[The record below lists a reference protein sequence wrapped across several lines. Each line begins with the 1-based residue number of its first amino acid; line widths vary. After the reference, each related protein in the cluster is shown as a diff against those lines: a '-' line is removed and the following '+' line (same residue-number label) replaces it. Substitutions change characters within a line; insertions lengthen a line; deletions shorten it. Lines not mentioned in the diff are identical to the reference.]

1 MIKFSFHQ
9 IKFLSSSAVILLCW
23 QSLAFANPGVNKKLT
38 LKKIPNWMAQ
48 ALPSNQDVLV
58 PNPTIT
64 INGKPVDMSK
74 PMIPAFT
81 RAVAPPVGDMSVG
94 NIKPD
99 LSSGINLGQ
108 GGAATIPRLVLRQA
122 PANEVLSLLARAAG
136 FNIIFTDQQP
146 TEGAKTEKPKTF
158 PTISLDLEGDTIQN
172 IFTNVLMLSNLQAS
186 QRDKTIVV
194 GDKLPSAA
202 RNLISRTIRL
212 NQASPEG
219 AANFLASQ
227 GAEVSVIFTPVQRE
241 FNADGAVIRETQGVT
256 ELRAVK
262 RPDSDNARSA
272 LPLVGLQVS
281 TDDRTDSISLV
292 GEPNLVQMASAML
305 TQLDIRRRQVAVNVK
320 VVDVQLNQTDSFGS
334 SFSFGIDNTG
344 VVQQGGVGV
353 INFGTNNRNVSP
365 EQWRTSGVGNS
376 DLTSQGYI
384 DNQLVD
390 PYNNRVTITEG
401 FSNNLA
407 TQVANSLGK
416 TLNESTN
423 TNLTDGLTQ
432 NFTDT
437 INRTLSQFGNTS
449 NFTRDQA
456 ENLSRALTENLTNT
470 VANTLN
476 QSDNS
481 NLTRSIADTISRT
494 VTKTLQGIPLASP
507 NSGQISPFG
516 VNYDPASPGQ
526 AATVRAGQNFNV
538 PQAFL
543 AQIRANISN
552 GNGKILTDPT
562 LVVQEGQT
570 GAVKLVQNI
579 VTSVNSEVDPDNGV
593 RTTTPVLEEAGLTLA
608 LEIDKIDDNGF
619 INLRVNPTV
628 SAPGEEQ
635 RFESGVGASNV
646 IRPLI
651 KREVNSGLIR
661 LRDGQTLILSGIIS
675 DEERTIVSK
684 IPFLGDLPL
693 IGSLFRSTFK
703 DKSRSEVIVMVTP
716 QIIND
721 SEGNSGFGYNYNPSR
736 ETGQFLREKGLNIP
750 TNPY

>member
-1 MIKFSFHQ
+1 MSKFSFHQ
-9 IKFLSSSAVILLCW
+9 IKFLSSSAVLLLCW
-23 QSLAFANPGVNKKLT
+23 QSLALANPSINKKLT
-38 LKKIPNWMAQ
+38 LKKQPNWIAQ
-48 ALPSNQDVLV
+48 NFPPNQDVLV

-64 INGKPVDMSK
+64 IDGKPVNSQ
-74 PMIPAFT
+74 PAPPPFT

-99 LSSGINLGQ
+99 LSSGIDLGQ
-108 GGAATIPRLVLRQA
+108 GGLATIPRLVLRQA
-122 PANEVLSLLARAAG
+122 PANEVLALLARAAG
-136 FNIIFTDQQP
+136 YNIIFTEQQTTQQP
-146 TEGAKTEKPKTF
+146 TTGANGADNANAFT
-158 PTISLDLEGDTIQN
+158 TISLELEGDTIQN
-172 IFTNVLMLSNLQAS
+172 IFNNVLMLSNLQAS

-194 GDKLPSAA
+194 GAKLPSGA

-241 FNADGAVIRETQGVT
+241 FNTDGAVIRETQGVT

-272 LPLVGLQVS
+272 LPLTGLQVS

-292 GEPNLVQMASAML
+292 GEANLVQMASSML

-320 VVDVQLNQTDSFGS
+320 VVDVQLNQSDSFGS
-334 SFSFGIDNTG
+334 SFSFGIDDTG

-353 INFGTNNRNVSP
+353 INFGTNNQNVSP
-365 EQWRTSGVGNS
+365 QTWRTSGVGNS
-376 DLTSQGYI
+376 DLTDQGYI
-384 DNQLVD
+384 DNQLVE
-390 PYNNRVTITEG
+390 P
-401 FSNNLA
+401 
-407 TQVANSLGK
+407 SL
-416 TLNESTN
+416 S
-423 TNLTDGLTQ
+423 
-432 NFTDT
+432 
-437 INRTLSQFGNTS
+437 GN
-449 NFTRDQA
+449 
-456 ENLSRALTENLTNT
+456 
-470 VANTLN
+470 
-476 QSDNS
+476 
-481 NLTRSIADTISRT
+481 
-494 VTKTLQGIPLASP
+494 LQGIPLASP

-516 VNYDPASPGQ
+516 INYDPNSPEQ
-526 AATVRAGQNFNV
+526 SAIIRPGQNFNV

-543 AQIRANISN
+543 AQIRANISS

-579 VTSVNSEVDPDNGV
+579 VTSVESETDPDNGV
-593 RTTTPVLEEAGLTLA
+593 RTTTPVLEEAGLVLT

-619 INLRVNPTV
+619 INLRVNPSI

-635 RFESGVGASNV
+635 RFESGIGSSNV
-646 IRPLI
+646 IRPLV

-675 DEERTIVSK
+675 DEERTLVSK
-684 IPFLGDLPL
+684 IPVLGDLPI

-716 QIIND
+716 QVIDD
-721 SEGNSGFGYNYNPSR
+721 SQGNSGFGYNYSPSR
-736 ETGQFLREKGLNIP
+736 ETGEFLRDRGFNLP